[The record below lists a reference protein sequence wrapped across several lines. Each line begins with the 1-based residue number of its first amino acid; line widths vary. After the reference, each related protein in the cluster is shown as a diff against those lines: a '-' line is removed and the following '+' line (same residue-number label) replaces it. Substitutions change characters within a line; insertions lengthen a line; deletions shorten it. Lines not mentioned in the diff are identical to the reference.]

1 MYTDALTFFSDA
13 QAITAAAASTSYVD
27 LSIARGLADGTPL
40 YVAISVD
47 VAFTDGASNSTLT
60 VALEFDSTTT
70 FTPDATQTLCSIP
83 ALSAIGYRR
92 VIPIAPLV
100 TDYQYAQLYYTPVN
114 GDLTTGS
121 VTASIVLHAE
131 LNKYYA
137 SGYTLF

>member
-1 MYTDALTFFSDA
+1 MFIDALTLFSDA
-13 QAITAAAASTSYVD
+13 QAVTAAAASTSYID
-27 LSIARGLADGTPL
+27 LGVARGLADGTPL

-47 VAFTDGASNSTLT
+47 VAFTDAASNSTLT
-60 VALEFDSTTT
+60 VDLQFDSTTT
-70 FTPDATQTLCSIP
+70 FTPDASQTLCSIP

-100 TDYQYAQLYYTPVN
+100 TDYRYVQLYYTPVN
-114 GDLTTGS
+114 GDLSTGS
-121 VTASIVLHAE
+121 VTASVVLHAE

>member
-60 VALEFDSTTT
+60 GCEDSSAR
-70 FTPDATQTLCSIP
+70 ATQRRWTRTAMP
-83 ALSAIGYRR
+83 APA
-92 VIPIAPLV
+92 A
-100 TDYQYAQLYYTPVN
+100 TTPR
-114 GDLTTGS
+114 
-121 VTASIVLHAE
+121 
-131 LNKYYA
+131 
-137 SGYTLF
+137 